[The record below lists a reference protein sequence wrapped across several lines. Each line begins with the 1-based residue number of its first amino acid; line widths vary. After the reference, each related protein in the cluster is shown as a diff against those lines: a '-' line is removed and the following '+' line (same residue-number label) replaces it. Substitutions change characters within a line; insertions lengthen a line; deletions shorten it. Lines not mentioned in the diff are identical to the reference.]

1 MMIKRGDFFL
11 TTCSCCRVTAGSGRA
26 AAAAAQNTSTSTN
39 AYIRVFLPEHVLN
52 RAVEGW
58 MRREE
63 G

>member
-1 MMIKRGDFFL
+1 M
-11 TTCSCCRVTAGSGRA
+11 TTCSCCRVAAGSGRA

-39 AYIRVFLPEHVLN
+39 AYIRVFLPEHILN